1 MSRRVLMI
9 SFETPSCA
17 LVCGHGS
24 RELLTELRGGR
35 PPVWATRSRAWVTQ
49 PATAKDLIAV
59 AETRGYDIVITGEA
73 ATEAHEA
80 ARLLGVGDRPDESG
94 LW

>member
-1 MSRRVLMI
+1 VSRRVLTI

-17 LVCGHGS
+17 LVRGYGS

-49 PATAKDLIAV
+49 PATARDLIAV
-59 AETRGYDIVITGEA
+59 AETRGYDIVITGE
-73 ATEAHEA
+73 TEAEA
-80 ARLLGVGDRPDESG
+80 RETARLLGVGDRSDESG